1 MERTSG
7 HRATGLHA
15 GRIMI
20 TKKGQN
26 ILEYSLL
33 IALVLSAILIMQ
45 VYVKRA
51 YQGRIKQEADNLG
64 EQYSPKHTTS
74 TMVTRTNIKS
84 ESCIG
89 GTCKG
94 KEVPEGM
101 NVSFADVKSEFE
113 RKEAVDSFAAEK

>member
-1 MERTSG
+1 MGRASG

-74 TMVTRTNIKS
+74 AMVTRTKINS
-84 ESCIG
+84 ESCTG

-94 KEVPEGM
+94 KAVPEGM
-101 NVSFADVKSEFE
+101 SVSFSDVKTEFE

>member
-1 MERTSG
+1 
-7 HRATGLHA
+7 
-15 GRIMI
+15 MI

-64 EQYSPKHTTS
+64 EQYSPRHTTS
-74 TMVTRTNIKS
+74 TMVTKTKINS
-84 ESCIG
+84 ESCTG
-89 GTCKG
+89 GICKG
-94 KEVPEGM
+94 KAVPEGM
-101 NVSFADVKSEFE
+101 SVSFSDVKSEFE